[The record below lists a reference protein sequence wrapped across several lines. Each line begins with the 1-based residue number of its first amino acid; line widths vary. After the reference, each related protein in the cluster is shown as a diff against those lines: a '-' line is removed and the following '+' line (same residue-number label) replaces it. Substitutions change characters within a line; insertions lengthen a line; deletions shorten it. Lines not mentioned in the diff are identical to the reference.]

1 VSSVH
6 PCRTCTSVRAVI
18 DPVRAEREQRLHEL
32 VQLVI
37 EPVRRYLLRRTDA
50 ATADDVLGEVLL
62 VCWRR
67 LDEVPGEPPEAAL
80 PWAIV
85 VARNALA
92 NAERSARRQ
101 RRVAGKIIALDPPR
115 EVATDSE
122 TESDD
127 SARLRDALTTLRPAD
142 AELLRLWAWEELTTP
157 QLAAV
162 LGITPN
168 TAAARLMR
176 AKARLRRA
184 LEAQHP
190 PAASAQLSSARPTG
204 HDETEGG
211 TTDAR

>member
-1 VSSVH
+1 M
-6 PCRTCTSVRAVI
+6 I
-18 DPVRAEREQRLHEL
+18 DPVRAEREQRLREL
-32 VQLVI
+32 VQLVV

-101 RRVAGKIIALDPPR
+101 RRLAGKIIAIDPPR
-115 EVATDSE
+115 EVVDEPDTA
-122 TESDD
+122 SDD
-127 SARLRDALTTLRPAD
+127 STRLRDAFTTLRPAD

-157 QLAAV
+157 QLATV
-162 LGITPN
+162 FGITPN
-168 TAAARLMR
+168 TAAARLLR
-176 AKARLRRA
+176 AKARLRRE

-190 PAASAQLSSARPTG
+190 PATSPHLSSARPTG
-204 HDETEGG
+204 HDENEGG
-211 TTDAR
+211 NTDAR